1 MRAHTRKLFKGLLE
15 CLKPPPDM
23 TLSQWA
29 DQFRR
34 LSSESSAEPGRWR
47 TDKAPYQREI
57 MDAVTDL
64 TVPKVVVKSAAQ
76 VGKTDALILNPIG
89 FYMHYDPSPIMVL
102 QPTLS
107 MAEMFSKER
116 LKPMLR
122 DTPVLQDMVDEKS
135 RSSGNTILQKIFP
148 GGHVTMV
155 GANSA
160 ASLASRPI
168 RILLADE
175 VDRYPLSVDNEGD
188 PLWLAMKRLT
198 TFWNKKTVVVSTP
211 TVRGTS
217 RIDTEYDNSTQE
229 EWCVPC
235 PHCGKYQPFV
245 WERVRYDENDL
256 DDISY
261 VCCGCGVIESESVWK
276 EHSKSGKFIASYP
289 RRKVRGFHL
298 NSLASLFVSWREIV
312 EKYIEATKEAEKGN
326 DELIKAFWNTELGLS
341 FERKGEQVDEE
352 VLYKRREKYG
362 CEVPAEV
369 LVLTAGIDTQ
379 DDRFEIEVV
388 GWGVDKE
395 SWGIRYSVIYGD
407 MNQPEIWKQLDEAL
421 SQTFIRAD
429 GVKLHILSA
438 CIDSG
443 GHHTNE
449 VYRFCKTRLERK
461 IWAIKGVAGA
471 APYID
476 KPTVSN
482 RYKTPLFKIGVDTGK
497 AILYQ
502 RLQKTEE
509 GAGYCHFPRD
519 KGTGYSEDYFK
530 GLTSETFVMEYKNGR
545 AHAVWRLKKG
555 VKRNEP
561 LDIRN
566 YATAALEIA
575 NPRLVADV
583 QTTEKKPIKRRGRQ
597 TRSGGIS
604 T

>member
-1 MRAHTRKLFKGLLE
+1 MKAHTYALFKGILQ

-23 TLSQWA
+23 ALSEWA
-29 DQFRR
+29 DTYRR
-34 LSSESSAEPGRWR
+34 LSSEASAEPGRWR

-188 PLWLAMKRLT
+188 PLWLAAKRLT
-198 TFWNKKTVVVSTP
+198 TFWNKKMVVVSTP
-211 TVRGTS
+211 TVKGVS
-217 RIDTEYDNSTQE
+217 RIDVEYENSTQE

-245 WERVRYDENDL
+245 WDRVKYDANNL

-261 VCCGCGVIESESVWK
+261 VCCECGAIDVESAWK
-276 EHSKSGKFIASYP
+276 ECSKNGKFIAEHP
-289 RRKVRGFHL
+289 RRKTRGFHL
-298 NSLASLFVSWREIV
+298 NSLGSLFVGWRETV
-312 EKYIEATKEAEKGN
+312 EKYIEAEKEAEKGN
-326 DELIKAFWNTELGLS
+326 VELMQGFYNTELGLS
-341 FERKGEQVDEE
+341 YERQSEQIESDM
-352 VLYKRREKYG
+352 LYNRREKYG

-369 LVLTAGIDTQ
+369 LILTAGVDTQ
-379 DDRFEIEVV
+379 DNRFEIEIV

-407 MNQPEIWKQLDEAL
+407 LKQSEVWNKLDEAL
-421 SQTFIRAD
+421 SQTFTRAD
-429 GVKLHILSA
+429 GVKLPILA
-438 CIDSG
+438 TCIDSG
-443 GHHTNE
+443 GHFTNE
-449 VYRFCKTRLERK
+449 VYKFCKTRFSRN
-461 IWAIKGVAGA
+461 IWAIKGVSGA
-471 APYID
+471 APYVG
-476 KPTVSN
+476 KASQSN

-502 RLQKTEE
+502 RLQKSEE

-519 KGTGYSEDYFK
+519 KGTGYTEDYFK
-530 GLTSETFVMEYKNGR
+530 GLTAEIYVVEYKNGQSR
-545 AHAVWRLKKG
+545 AVWKLKKG
-555 VKRNEP
+555 YKRNEP

-566 YATAALEIA
+566 YATAAVEIA
-575 NPRLVADV
+575 NPPLID
-583 QTTEKKPIKRRGRQ
+583 TPKSIKKTAKRRRQ
-597 TRSGGIS
+597 TRSEGIR
-604 T
+604 